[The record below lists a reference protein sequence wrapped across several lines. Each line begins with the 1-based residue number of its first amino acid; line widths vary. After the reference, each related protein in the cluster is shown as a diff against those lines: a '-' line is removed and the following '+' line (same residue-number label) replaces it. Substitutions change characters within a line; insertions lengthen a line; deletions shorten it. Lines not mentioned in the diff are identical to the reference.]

1 MRAGLLLAALLAP
14 LGAQDIYDLLL
25 KGGQVLDPK
34 NGRNERLD
42 IGISAGKIS
51 RIAKAIPAAHARRVV
66 DVSDYVVTP
75 GLIDIQSQPSE
86 EHNSLRSGVTT
97 VALPVAPKEG
107 DERPKVRT
115 VSGVRTSQSLDGLR
129 SGDILTHIY
138 GKPGQDL
145 AAARKRGVL
154 LDVGHGSD
162 GFLFRVAVP
171 AVKAGVLPDTITTD
185 MNRQSLLLPRAT
197 MTNVMSKFLAMG
209 LTLEQVIVRTTA
221 NTAKAIHHPELGSLE
236 VGRRADIAVL
246 EQRKGP
252 AAYLDS
258 SNAKLTASV
267 ELRCVLTIAGGTVV
281 WDSEGL
287 SLTNW
292 KDAGP
297 YSNFK

>member
-1 MRAGLLLAALLAP
+1 MRTGLLLAALLAP

-42 IGISAGKIS
+42 IGISAGKIAK
-51 RIAKAIPAAHARRVV
+51 IAKGIPAAHARRVV

-86 EHNSLRSGVTT
+86 GHNSLRAGVTT
-97 VALPVAPKEG
+97 VALPSAPKEAG
-107 DERPKVRT
+107 EHPKLRI
-115 VSGVRTSQSLDGLR
+115 VSGVRTSVSAEGLKA
-129 SGDILTHIY
+129 GDILTHIY
-138 GKPGQDL
+138 GKPGLDL

-162 GFLFRVAVP
+162 GFLFKVAVP
-171 AVKAGVLPDTITTD
+171 AVKAGMLPDTISTD
-185 MNRQSLLLPRAT
+185 MNRQSLMLPRAT
-197 MTNVMSKFLAMG
+197 MSNVMSKFMAMG
-209 LTLEQVIVRTTA
+209 LTLEQVVARTTA
-221 NTAKAIHHPELGSLE
+221 NPAKAIRRPELGTLT
-236 VGRRADIAVL
+236 VGGTADIAVL
-246 EQRKGP
+246 ELRKGP
-252 AAYLDS
+252 AAFLDS
-258 SNAKLTASV
+258 SNAKLSANG
-267 ELRCVLTIAGGTVV
+267 ELRCVLTIAAGTVV
-281 WDSEGL
+281 WDSEGI

>member
-1 MRAGLLLAALLAP
+1 MRTGLLLAALLAP

-42 IGISAGKIS
+42 IGITAGKIS
-51 RIAKAIPAAHARRVV
+51 KIAKGIPAAHARRVV
-66 DVSDYVVTP
+66 DLSDYVVTP
-75 GLIDIQSQPSE
+75 GLIDIQSHPSE
-86 EHNSLRSGVTT
+86 EHNSLRAGVTT
-97 VALPVAPKEG
+97 VALPSAPKEG
-107 DERPKVRT
+107 EEHPKLRIVT
-115 VSGVRTSQSLDGLR
+115 GVRTSQSPDGLKA
-129 SGDILTHIY
+129 GDILTHIY
-138 GKPGQDL
+138 GKPGTDL

-162 GFLFRVAVP
+162 GFLFKVAVP
-171 AVKAGVLPDTITTD
+171 VVKAGLLPDTISTD
-185 MNRQSLLLPRAT
+185 LNRQSLMLPRAN

-209 LTLEQVIVRTTA
+209 LTLEQVVARTTV
-221 NTAKAIHHPELGSLE
+221 NSAKAIGHPELGTLS
-236 VGRRADIAVL
+236 VGGAADIAVL
-246 EQRKGP
+246 DMRKGP

-258 SNAKLTASV
+258 SNSKLSANG